1 VFLLALTTAPAANA
15 ASDILS
21 KGRNITD
28 DDKLVSAGGS
38 FTLGF
43 FSLGVPSK
51 RYLGIWF
58 SVFKDA
64 VC

>member
-43 FSLGVPSK
+43 SLGVPSK

-58 SVFKDA
+58 SVFKDV